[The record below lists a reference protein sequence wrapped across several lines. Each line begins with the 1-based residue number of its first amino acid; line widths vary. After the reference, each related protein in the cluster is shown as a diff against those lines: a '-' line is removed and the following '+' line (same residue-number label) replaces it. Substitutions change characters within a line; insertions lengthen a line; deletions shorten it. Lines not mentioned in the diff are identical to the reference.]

1 MDLSAFHFLRPLWL
15 LLIPAALLIVLAWH
29 WLSDP
34 RRRWQGVIAP
44 HLLARLI
51 VDGGRG
57 WRLRP
62 VHGACAVLVLTGLAA
77 AGPAWEREPPP
88 FTTDKAPMVIAID
101 LSRSM
106 DAVDLAPTRLERSKQ
121 KVRDLMQLRAGS
133 RTGLVVYAG
142 TAHMVVPPTDDPQFM
157 DLYLAALDTGMMPR
171 AGKNAAAA
179 LALADSLLARES
191 AAGTVLFITD
201 GFDRAQIPGF
211 AAHARSSDVQ
221 LLVLAA
227 GTTQGGPIRTADG
240 RVATD
245 QQGRPVQ
252 GKLDLAGLKALS
264 SDADIPLASLT
275 LDDGDVSW
283 VQRRA
288 VRNMEAAQEKNAEV
302 RWKEAGYGLTIP
314 IALLAAF
321 WFRRGWVV
329 RWLPAL
335 LLALLAQAPRPAVA
349 APAAP
354 TMASVKTSVKALVK
368 AAFLDAFLTPDQQ
381 GRWQF
386 EHGDFTAAQTH
397 FQDPMWR
404 GWASYRAGDYA
415 GALTAFASLATP
427 DAFFMMGNCYA
438 QLKDYPRALSAY
450 DNALKARPGFAQA
463 TANRALVA
471 ALIEQE
477 KKKKKDDGEQ
487 APDMPPDQI
496 QFDKKDDGGK
506 KGKVD
511 MSRLRQQNAELWM
524 RNLQISPA
532 DFLRQKFQI
541 EARQPA
547 PRKAAP

>member
-1 MDLSAFHFLRPLWL
+1 MDFGEFHFLRPLWL
-15 LLIPAALLIVLAWH
+15 LLMPAALLIVFAWH
-29 WLSDP
+29 RFSDP
-34 RRRWQGVIAP
+34 RRRWRGVIAP
-44 HLLARLI
+44 HLLERLI

-62 VHGACAVLVLTGLAA
+62 VHGACAALVLIGLAA

-88 FTTDKAPMVIAID
+88 FTEDKAPMVVAID

-106 DAVDLAPTRLERSKQ
+106 DAVDLAPTRLERGKQ

-157 DLYLAALDTGMMPR
+157 ALYLDALDTGMMPR

-179 LALADSLLARES
+179 LALADTLLARES

-201 GFDRAQIPGF
+201 GFDRAEIPVF
-211 AAHARSSDVQ
+211 AALARNSQVQ
-221 LLVLAA
+221 VLVLAA

-252 GKLDLAGLKALS
+252 GTLDLAALKALS

-275 LDDGDVSW
+275 LDDDDVNW

-288 VRNMEAAQEKNAEV
+288 VRNMQAAQEKNAEV
-302 RWKEAGYGLTIP
+302 RWKEAGYVLTIP

-335 LLALLAQAPRPAVA
+335 LVALLVQAPRPAVA
-349 APAAP
+349 APVVL
-354 TMASVKTSVKALVK
+354 TTASIKAF
-368 AAFLDAFLTPDQQ
+368 FLDAFLTPDQQ
-381 GRWQF
+381 GRWHF
-386 EHGDFTAAQTH
+386 ERGDYTAAAAH
-397 FQDPMWR
+397 FQDPIWR
-404 GWASYRAGDYA
+404 GWASYRARDFA
-415 GALTAFASLATP
+415 GALTAFAALATP

-450 DNALKARPGFAQA
+450 DNALKGRPGFAQA
-463 TANRALVA
+463 IANRALIA

-477 KKKKKDDGEQ
+477 KKKKKDDGEE
-487 APDMPPDQI
+487 APDTPPDKI
-496 QFDKKDDGGK
+496 QFDDKDDGGK
-506 KGKVD
+506 KEKAD
-511 MSRLRQQNAELWM
+511 MSRVQQQNAELWM

-541 EARQPA
+541 EAQQPA
-547 PRKAAP
+547 QGKAAP

>member
-1 MDLSAFHFLRPLWL
+1 MDFGEFHFLRPLWL
-15 LLIPAALLIVLAWH
+15 LLMPAALLIVFAWH
-29 WLSDP
+29 RFSDP
-34 RRRWQGVIAP
+34 RRRWRGVIAP
-44 HLLARLI
+44 HLLERLI

-62 VHGACAVLVLTGLAA
+62 VHGACAALVLIGLAA

-88 FTTDKAPMVIAID
+88 FTEDKAPMVVAID

-106 DAVDLAPTRLERSKQ
+106 DAVDLAPTRLERGKQ

-157 DLYLAALDTGMMPR
+157 ALYLDALDTGMMPR

-179 LALADSLLARES
+179 LALADTLLARES

-201 GFDRAQIPGF
+201 GFDRAEIPVF
-211 AAHARSSDVQ
+211 AALARNSQVQ
-221 LLVLAA
+221 VLVLAA

-252 GKLDLAGLKALS
+252 GTLDLAALKALS

-275 LDDGDVSW
+275 LDDDDVNW

-288 VRNMEAAQEKNAEV
+288 VRNMQAAQEKNAEV
-302 RWKEAGYGLTIP
+302 RWKEAGYVLTIP

-335 LLALLAQAPRPAVA
+335 LVALLVQAPRPAVA
-349 APAAP
+349 APVVL
-354 TMASVKTSVKALVK
+354 TTASIKAF
-368 AAFLDAFLTPDQQ
+368 FLDAFLTPDQQ
-381 GRWQF
+381 GRWHF
-386 EHGDFTAAQTH
+386 ERGDYTAAAAH
-397 FQDPMWR
+397 FQDPIWR
-404 GWASYRAGDYA
+404 GWASYRARDFA
-415 GALTAFASLATP
+415 GALTAFAALATP

-450 DNALKARPGFAQA
+450 DNALKGRAGFAQA
-463 TANRALVA
+463 IANRALIA

-477 KKKKKDDGEQ
+477 KKKKKDDGEE
-487 APDMPPDQI
+487 APDTPPDKI
-496 QFDKKDDGGK
+496 QFDDKDDGGK
-506 KGKVD
+506 KEKAD
-511 MSRLRQQNAELWM
+511 MSRVQQQNAELWM

-541 EARQPA
+541 EAQQPA
-547 PRKAAP
+547 QGKAAP

>member
-1 MDLSAFHFLRPLWL
+1 MHGTC
-15 LLIPAALLIVLAWH
+15 AALVLI
-29 WLSDP
+29 
-34 RRRWQGVIAP
+34 
-44 HLLARLI
+44 
-51 VDGGRG
+51 
-57 WRLRP
+57 
-62 VHGACAVLVLTGLAA
+62 GLAA

-88 FTTDKAPMVIAID
+88 FTEDKAPLVIAID
-101 LSRSM
+101 LSHSM
-106 DAVDLAPTRLERSKQ
+106 DAVDLAPTRLERAKQ

-157 DLYLAALDTGMMPR
+157 ALYLAALDTGMMPR
-171 AGKNAAAA
+171 AGKDAAAA
-179 LALADSLLARES
+179 LALADSLLGRES

-201 GFDRAQIPGF
+201 GFDRAQIPAF
-211 AAHARSSDVQ
+211 AAHARNSQVQ
-221 LLVLAA
+221 VLVLAA

-252 GKLDLAGLKALS
+252 GKLDLAALKALA

-275 LDDGDVSW
+275 LDDDDVSW

-288 VRNMEAAQEKNAEV
+288 VRNMEAAQEKNVEV
-302 RWKEAGYGLTIP
+302 RWKEAGYVLTIP

-335 LLALLAQAPRPAVA
+335 LTAFLAQAPRPAVA
-349 APAAP
+349 APVVP
-354 TMASVKTSVKALVK
+354 TMASVKT
-368 AAFLDAFLTPDQQ
+368 AFLDVFLTPDQQ

-386 EHGDFTAAQTH
+386 EHGDFTVAAAH
-397 FQDPMWR
+397 FENPMWR

-415 GALTAFASLATP
+415 GALTAFAGLATP
-427 DAFFMMGNCYA
+427 DAFFMMGNCHA

-450 DNALKARPGFAQA
+450 DNALKGRPRFAQA
-463 TANRALVA
+463 SANRALVA

-477 KKKKKDDGEQ
+477 KKKKKDDSEQ

-506 KGKVD
+506 KGRVD

-532 DFLRQKFQI
+532 DFLRQKFQV

-547 PRKAAP
+547 PGKVAP

>member
-1 MDLSAFHFLRPLWL
+1 MDFGEFHFLRPLWL
-15 LLIPAALLIVLAWH
+15 LLMPAALLIVFAWH
-29 WLSDP
+29 RFSDP
-34 RRRWQGVIAP
+34 RRRWRGVIAP
-44 HLLARLI
+44 HLLERLI

-62 VHGACAVLVLTGLAA
+62 VHGACAALVLIGLAA

-88 FTTDKAPMVIAID
+88 FTEDKAPMVVAID
-101 LSRSM
+101 LSRNM
-106 DAVDLAPTRLERSKQ
+106 DAVDLAPTRLERGKQ

-157 DLYLAALDTGMMPR
+157 ALYLDALDTGMMPR

-179 LALADSLLARES
+179 LALADTLLARES

-201 GFDRAQIPGF
+201 GFDRAEIPVF
-211 AAHARSSDVQ
+211 AAHARNSQVQ
-221 LLVLAA
+221 VLVLAA

-252 GKLDLAGLKALS
+252 GTLDLAALKALS

-275 LDDGDVSW
+275 LDDDDVNW

-288 VRNMEAAQEKNAEV
+288 VRNMQAAQEKNAEV
-302 RWKEAGYGLTIP
+302 RWKEAGYVLTIP

-335 LLALLAQAPRPAVA
+335 LVALLVQAPRPAVA
-349 APAAP
+349 APVVL
-354 TMASVKTSVKALVK
+354 TTASIKAF
-368 AAFLDAFLTPDQQ
+368 FLDAFLTPDQQ
-381 GRWQF
+381 GRWHF
-386 EHGDFTAAQTH
+386 ERGDYTAAAAH
-397 FQDPMWR
+397 FQDPIWR
-404 GWASYRAGDYA
+404 GWASYRARDFA
-415 GALTAFASLATP
+415 GALTAFAALATP

-450 DNALKARPGFAQA
+450 DNALKGRPGFAQA
-463 TANRALVA
+463 IANRALIA

-477 KKKKKDDGEQ
+477 KKKKKDDGEE
-487 APDMPPDQI
+487 APDTPPDKI
-496 QFDKKDDGGK
+496 QFDDKDDGGK
-506 KGKVD
+506 KEKAD
-511 MSRLRQQNAELWM
+511 MSRVQQQNAELWM

-541 EARQPA
+541 EAQQPA
-547 PRKAAP
+547 QGKAAP